1 MKKICAFTVVLFFIC
16 VLLTS
21 CSKQSIND
29 EVSPHLN
36 NIVNATIAPN
46 QNYTITIS
54 EPGEVAIVKQAKH
67 YKTSEIKFGEDGT
80 QTTYSYSPAKDYVG
94 TEEVILTNKKSNV
107 LIYRGCN
114 GGHTNNPANAS
125 YTTVYTML
133 RINISN

>member
-1 MKKICAFTVVLFFIC
+1 MKKICAVALVLFFIC
-16 VLLTS
+16 FLLAS

-29 EVSPHLN
+29 QVSPHLN
-36 NIVNATIAPN
+36 NIINATIAPN

-67 YKTSEIKFGEDGT
+67 YKTSEINFGEDGT
-80 QTTYSYSPAKDYVG
+80 QTTYTYSPAQNYIG
-94 TEEVILTNKKSNV
+94 SEEIILTNKKSNV
-107 LIYRGCN
+107 LIYGGCN
-114 GGHTNNPANAS
+114 GGHGNNPANAS